1 MISADLAAR
10 LRVRA
15 THTYLVPVQT
25 RFQDVDANGHVNHGV
40 FPAYVEE
47 ARLAMRRELLGAGE
61 PDRSWV
67 IAGLALQYLSP
78 LLYPRPLEV
87 GISLVHVGRSS
98 FGLGYGLF
106 VGETCT
112 TIAET
117 RSVYVDK
124 ATGKSVPLP
133 DDFKARI
140 SALIGETLT

>member
-1 MISADLAAR
+1 MITPDLASR
-10 LRVRA
+10 LKTRA
-15 THTYLVPVQT
+15 TFSYFVPVQT

-67 IAGLALQYLSP
+67 IAGLALQYLTP
-78 LLYPRPLEV
+78 LLYPKPLEV
-87 GISLVHVGRSS
+87 GIALVDVGRTS
-98 FGLGYGLF
+98 FRLGYGLF
-106 VGETCT
+106 VADTCT

-124 ATGKSVPLP
+124 ETGKSAPLP
-133 DDFKARI
+133 DEFMGRI
-140 SALIGETLT
+140 AGLIGEKVG